1 MLPPAYAG
9 SVAIVTDVRTTLC
22 PPYMKGMKSL
32 LRREPRLAAAAS
44 NDELDQA
51 LDLLEELTSS
61 ARHRRWNGLLI
72 ETLLLQAEAKLRRVG
87 PQEGL
92 SAMDEAVRLA
102 HRGGFFQT
110 IVEEEPRAADLL
122 RAGLDAG
129 KWTDPACH
137 PR

>member
-1 MLPPAYAG
+1 M
-9 SVAIVTDVRTTLC
+9 
-22 PPYMKGMKSL
+22 
-32 LRREPRLAAAAS
+32 EAAAS

-61 ARHRRWNGLLI
+61 ARHRRWNGPFI
-72 ETLLLQAEAKLRRVG
+72 ETLLLQAKAKLRRVG
-87 PQEGL
+87 LQEGL

-110 IVEEEPRAADLL
+110 IVEEGPRAADLL

-129 KWTDPACH
+129 KWTDPSLHAYVT
-137 PR
+137 RVLGAFMRS

>member
-1 MLPPAYAG
+1 LLPPAYAG

-44 NDELDQA
+44 NDELDHA

-61 ARHRRWNGLLI
+61 SRHRRWNGLLI

-92 SAMDEAVRLA
+92 SAMELLDTYLGVF
-102 HRGGFFQT
+102 HH
-110 IVEEEPRAADLL
+110 DLI
-122 RAGLDAG
+122 
-129 KWTDPACH
+129 
-137 PR
+137 